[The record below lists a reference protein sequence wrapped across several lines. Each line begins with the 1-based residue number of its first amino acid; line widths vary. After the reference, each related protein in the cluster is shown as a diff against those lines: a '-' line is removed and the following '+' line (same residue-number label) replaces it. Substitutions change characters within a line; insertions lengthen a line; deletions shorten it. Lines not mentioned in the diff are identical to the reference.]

1 MKREDDFNQRRE
13 SLAPLSDEQLHE
25 RFWSLV
31 KDLTDPLLKAGQEN
45 TSPAIE
51 RSVLLRMGFNS
62 LEAKALVDIF
72 LVEGLLCHGAGH
84 VVYKLSQKHALSIRQ
99 AGLCLI
105 EGEHQD
111 ELAGLFN
118 ESHVPQ
124 GRHPAL

>member
-13 SLAPLSDEQLHE
+13 SLAPLSDEELHE

-31 KDLTDPLLKAGQEN
+31 KELTDPLLKAGQEN

-72 LVEGLLCHGAGH
+72 LDKGLLSHGAGH
-84 VVYKLSQKHALSIRQ
+84 VVYKLSQKHGLSIRQ
-99 AGLCLI
+99 AGLLLI

-111 ELAGLFN
+111 ELEGFFN
-118 ESHVPQ
+118 ESQ
-124 GRHPAL
+124 NQSIRYPAP